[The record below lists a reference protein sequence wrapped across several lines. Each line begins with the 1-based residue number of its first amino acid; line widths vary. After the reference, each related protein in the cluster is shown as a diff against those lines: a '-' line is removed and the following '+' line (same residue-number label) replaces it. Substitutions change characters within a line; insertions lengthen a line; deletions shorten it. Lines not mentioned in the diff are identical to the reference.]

1 MSSIKLLDVVL
12 NLTSTS
18 PDMTF
23 KSNILN
29 ATTWQNLSNE
39 TWLLIAKSEKHIIED
54 YKHLV
59 YPHPNTDKF
68 ILDLSRLFH
77 LLDFVAD
84 VGSGGDIW
92 QKLRVMYEASRIKSL
107 LTLLED
113 MPNLLITAVDT
124 FVSSERLDDFV
135 QKFFHGQLQICDI
148 DHYLIPPNYI
158 RKRGLLYSITN
169 FCQKIVMSRNHVTW
183 SDLFAFDERY
193 NVMFERVFINLAA
206 TSIA

>member
-1 MSSIKLLDVVL
+1 MKLLDAVL

-18 PDMTF
+18 PDVTL
-23 KSNILN
+23 KSNILD

-39 TWLLIAKSEKHIIED
+39 TWFLITKSEKHIIEN
-54 YKHLV
+54 YIKYIRLLHPHLDT
-59 YPHPNTDKF
+59 NKL

-84 VGSGGDIW
+84 LGSGGDVW
-92 QKLRVMYEASRIKSL
+92 QKLRVMYETSRLKPL

-124 FVSSERLDDFV
+124 FVSSERLEDFV
-135 QKFFHGQLQICDI
+135 QKLFHGQLEICDI
-148 DHYLIPPNYI
+148 DHYLIPPNYM

-169 FCQKIVMSRNHVTW
+169 FCQKVVMSKRSVTW
-183 SDLFAFDERY
+183 SDLLAFDERR
-193 NVMFERVFINLAA
+193 NVMFERV
-206 TSIA
+206 

>member
-1 MSSIKLLDVVL
+1 MSSVKLLNAVL

-18 PDMTF
+18 PDMTL
-23 KSNILN
+23 KSNVLN

-39 TWLLIAKSEKHIIED
+39 TWLLITKSEKCIIDD
-54 YKHLV
+54 YIKHLM
-59 YPHPNTDKF
+59 YPHLDMNKL
-68 ILDLSRLFH
+68 ILNLSRLFH

-92 QKLRVMYEASRIKSL
+92 QKLRVIYEASRVKPL

-148 DHYLIPPNYI
+148 DHYLIPPNYM

-169 FCQKIVMSRNHVTW
+169 FCQKIVMSRRRVTL
-183 SDLFAFDERY
+183 SDLLAFDERY
-193 NVMFERVFINLAA
+193 NVTFERV
-206 TSIA
+206 